1 MSSPDGRFH
10 IVFNGEIYNFAELR
24 QELKAAWSFRSTCD
38 TEVLLA
44 AWATWGP
51 ACLER
56 LVGMFAFAVLDCRG
70 RTVTLVRDFFG
81 IKPLYYALQGGK
93 LVFASEIKAILAAV
107 PELPKRANPQALYE
121 YLRFGLSDSGAHT
134 MFEGVHQVPPAH
146 LLMIPLNTYGP
157 RSNGLVASANQFE
170 GVDSHWFTKVTSPRN
185 SFSEVTSPSGSSTD
199 FNSPGLHRYWTLRDD
214 ERSEL
219 SFDDASAHLR
229 EMFLE
234 SVNLHL
240 RSDVEVG
247 VALSGG
253 LDSSAIAMA
262 IRHHR
267 PCGSLHTFS
276 YLPSD
281 PALSEERYIDE
292 VAAACGA
299 MVHKTQPHPA
309 ELLEDLDALIATQ
322 DEPFGTTSIWAQLR
336 VFRLARSSG
345 IKVTLDG
352 QGADE
357 LLAGYVPMLA
367 GRLATMIGSGKLV
380 QAGRLFHAM
389 GTMPGVPRSRLL
401 GRAIGL
407 LVPASLQRLPRRL
420 AGEGLFP
427 QWLDRQWFEARGVN
441 AKPIWTKPRRCG
453 AGDDAREFLREGLYQ
468 AIESNS
474 LPMLLRYQDR
484 NSMAHGLESRVPFLT
499 PGIARFVLS
508 LPESYIL
515 GGDGTSK
522 NVFRA
527 AMAGLVPAS
536 VLARRDKIGFATARN
551 DFASLLAPWCDRV
564 LSDTNLAAIPV
575 LNAQEVGRSWQA
587 VKGGSRPFDWS
598 MWRWINLAAWAQRM
612 DVQF

>member
-1 MSSPDGRFH
+1 MSSLDGRFH

-24 QELKAAWSFRSTCD
+24 EELKAAWSFRSTCD

-44 AWATWGP
+44 AWAAWGA

-56 LVGMFAFAVLDCRG
+56 LVGMFAFAVLDCRD

-81 IKPLYYALQGGK
+81 IKPLYYALHEGK
-93 LVFASEIKAILAAV
+93 LVFASEIKAILAAA
-107 PELPKRANPQALYE
+107 PNLSKRANPQALYE

-134 MFEGVHQVPPAH
+134 MFEGVHQIQPAH
-146 LLMIPLNTYGP
+146 LLVIPLKTNES
-157 RSNGLVASANQFE
+157 RSDGLVALANQSE
-170 GVDSHWFTKVTSPRN
+170 GGDSRWFT
-185 SFSEVTSPSGSSTD
+185 EVTSPSPSSADIT
-199 FNSPGLHRYWTLRDD
+199 NPGLHRYWTLRDG

-219 SFDDASAHLR
+219 SFEDASARLC

-253 LDSSAIAMA
+253 VDSSAIAMA

-267 PCGSLHTFS
+267 PSGSLHTFS

-292 VAAACGA
+292 VAGACGA
-299 MVHKTQPHPA
+299 TVHKTQPHPA

-336 VFRLARSSG
+336 VFRLARSAG

-389 GTMPGVPRSRLL
+389 GAMPGVPRTRLL
-401 GRAIGL
+401 GRAMGL
-407 LVPASLQRLPRRL
+407 LMPASLQRLPRRL

-427 QWLDRQWFEARGVN
+427 HWLDRQWFQDRGVN
-441 AKPIWTKPRRCG
+441 AKPIWTKPRRSS
-453 AGDDAREFLREGLYQ
+453 AGDNAREFIREGLYQ
-468 AIESNS
+468 SIESNS

-508 LPESYIL
+508 LPE
-515 GGDGTSK
+515 
-522 NVFRA
+522 
-527 AMAGLVPAS
+527 
-536 VLARRDKIGFATARN
+536 
-551 DFASLLAPWCDRV
+551 
-564 LSDTNLAAIPV
+564 
-575 LNAQEVGRSWQA
+575 
-587 VKGGSRPFDWS
+587 
-598 MWRWINLAAWAQRM
+598 
-612 DVQF
+612 